1 MTKDEYG
8 QLLKEIAGGGDV
20 VGAEAGR
27 LRAECEARV
36 LEKILTNYWGLIAQ
50 AMQCISSIWIYF
62 PSVVSD

>member
-8 QLLKEIAGGGDV
+8 QLLKDIAGGGDV

-36 LEKILTNYWGLIAQ
+36 SEEILTNYWGTIVAGNAIHQ
-50 AMQCISSIWIYF
+50 FYMENA
-62 PSVVSD
+62 

>member
-36 LEKILTNYWGLIAQ
+36 
-50 AMQCISSIWIYF
+50 
-62 PSVVSD
+62 